1 LKRDSEEI
9 LESRATKEK
18 LVQLEASEDGEIG
31 GSLEDKETK
40 VKKVSEVF
48 LEAEAHLASEVS
60 TEWMVS
66 RESVVLKDTK
76 EVTVYQEQR
85 ENLVDLDHLV

>member
-18 LVQLEASEDGEIG
+18 LVQLEASEDAEI
-31 GSLEDKETK
+31 LEPEEDKETK
-40 VKKVSEVF
+40 VKRVSEVF
-48 LEAEAHLASEVS
+48 LEAEAHLESEVF

-76 EVTVYQEQR
+76 ELMVYQEQR
-85 ENLVDLDHLV
+85 ENLVDLDPLV